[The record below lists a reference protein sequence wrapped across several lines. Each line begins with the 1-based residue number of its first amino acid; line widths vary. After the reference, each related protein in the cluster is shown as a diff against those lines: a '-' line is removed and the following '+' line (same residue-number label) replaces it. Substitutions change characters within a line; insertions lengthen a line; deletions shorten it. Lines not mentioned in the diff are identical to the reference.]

1 MWREEMVKLAR
12 KLTSPGASGS
22 PVRRF
27 SGVMSP
33 GADAFPAA
41 DEEAEEEAGAMAA
54 VSIICGGRVSV
65 LAGQSLRS
73 KGLRSLEGTD
83 VILFPKPGPNIKK
96 AKQMKS

>member
-1 MWREEMVKLAR
+1 LWREEMVKLAR

-22 PVRRF
+22 PGRRF

-83 VILFPKPGPNIKK
+83 VIRFTQNRDQILKK
-96 AKQMKS
+96 QSK